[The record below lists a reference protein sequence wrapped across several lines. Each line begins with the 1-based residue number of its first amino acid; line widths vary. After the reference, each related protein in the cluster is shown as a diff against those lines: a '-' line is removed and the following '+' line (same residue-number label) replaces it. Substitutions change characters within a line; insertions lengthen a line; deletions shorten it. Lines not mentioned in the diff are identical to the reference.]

1 MTTLIAEPRAD
12 KNGKIVTRHVKGE
25 FTPQSNLRLVPA
37 PFLPAA
43 EEVTET
49 VETDDFNVMASLRIF
64 DTNSSACENVETYLE
79 DEYGASFE
87 YDIEEGIE
95 TVTFDSARG
104 YDRFTA
110 DFYGGDLKEELKE
123 IARNS

>member
-1 MTTLIAEPRAD
+1 MLIAEPRAD
-12 KNGKIVTRHVKGE
+12 KNGKIVTRHIKGD
-25 FTPQSNLRLVPA
+25 FAHQSTMKSVPA
-37 PFLPAA
+37 PFLPVA
-43 EEVTET
+43 EEVTDT
-49 VETDDFNVMASLRIF
+49 VETDDLNVMSSLRIF

-87 YDIEEGIE
+87 YDLEEGIE